1 MGDPYRSYRPGRG
14 EPRYDYPDP
23 EYDYQPTYGGR
34 GGIPEPT
41 YDRSYGDPYAREP
54 GYDPMPPAPRSGAPR
69 GDYRAPRGD
78 YRAPP
83 PIRAEPDYTRRS
95 GRDYVPPPAPRGS
108 VGDPY
113 SNPAYYPPEER
124 GHRAPPPRDAYE
136 RGYPPEP
143 GYRDEGRYGRRRPR
157 EEDYEMPAHSREYDY
172 NYEPEIPASQ
182 RRPPPPIEY
191 RGGATAAYEVEP
203 VRRRPRDSR
212 EPASKLPPTMPSQ
225 PSPESGDDEFT
236 LPADGIRKEV
246 LQKYITR
253 FLGNDAV
260 SRGPMKEGDTLVYK
274 YSAYR
279 QFTTEQI
286 RDLKRASEL
295 SEPGY
300 ARDTRTREAPGPV
313 ITTASSRP
321 SGRRNT
327 DEDSMMTEPV
337 IPTRDEYV
345 YTAGNQGTRAPA
357 REIRAGRSPHDP
369 PYSTSYHDPA
379 RHGRQPIE
387 ASAMRP
393 GQDDD
398 DEMED

>member
-1 MGDPYRSYRPGRG
+1 MGDPYRSYRPPRG
-14 EPRYDYPDP
+14 EPRYDYPD
-23 EYDYQPTYGGR
+23 EYEYPPYPTR
-34 GGIPEPT
+34 GGTQEPV
-41 YDRSYGDPYAREP
+41 YDRAYGDPYARES
-54 GYDPMPPAPRSGAPR
+54 GYDPMPPAPRPGAPR

-78 YRAPP
+78 YRPP
-83 PIRAEPDYTRRS
+83 PIRAEPDYSRRG
-95 GRDYVPPPAPRGS
+95 GRDYVPPAPRA
-108 VGDPY
+108 GDPY
-113 SNPAYYPPEER
+113 TNPAYYPPEDR
-124 GHRAPPPRDAYE
+124 AHRAPPPPRDAYE

-143 GYRDEGRYGRRRPR
+143 GYRDDGRYRRRR
-157 EEDYEMPAHSREYDY
+157 DDEYEVPPHTREYDY
-172 NYEPEIPASQ
+172 NYEPEPPASQ
-182 RRPPPPIEY
+182 RRPAPPIDY
-191 RGGATAAYEVEP
+191 RAGAPAAYEVEP
-203 VRRRPRDSR
+203 VRRRPQRD
-212 EPASKLPPTMPSQ
+212 PAPGLSSSMPSR

-236 LPADGIRKEV
+236 LPAEGIKKEV

-260 SRGPMKEGDTLVYK
+260 SRGPMKEGDILVYK
-274 YSAYR
+274 YLAYR

-286 RDLKRASEL
+286 RDLKRMSDL

-300 ARDTRTREAPGPV
+300 ARGMDTRAREPPGAV
-313 ITTASSRP
+313 IATSSSRP

-337 IPTRDEYV
+337 IPRDEYV

-387 ASAMRP
+387 ASAMR
-393 GQDDD
+393 QDDD